1 MWNSGFGEEQV
12 MNPKVDN
19 SLPFSVRPATNHLSI
34 AVIGPDES
42 LRTSLLDALNECQ
55 VRQVLPFLS
64 YPPRVQDVNN
74 LIELRNDI
82 VMIELDSD
90 HDYAVEIVRAVCA
103 GGNSTVMVYSKMLD
117 SEVPHSDLLMRCIRL
132 GAREFLNP
140 PFAGKELQEA
150 LERAALRQQGPVE
163 PKKAQGRLM
172 VFCAAKGGAGTTNI
186 ACNFAIALARK
197 SGQKTLLIDMDLP
210 LGDVALNLG
219 ISSRY
224 STIDALQ
231 NYSRV
236 DSTFLSRLLVH
247 HSSGLAVLP
256 APGRFPAHPAPTDA
270 IDRLLSVAR
279 QDFDNVVVDA
289 GSKFDLASGCTQYR
303 ETSILY
309 LVTQSGIPELRN
321 ATQLI
326 AQCQSLGGPK
336 LEIVLN
342 RYEPSESDMSEGAM
356 TRALAHPISW
366 GIPNDYKAARRMQDT
381 SAPVVESDSSI
392 ARHIEAMAR
401 AACGLPPEPPREKES
416 GLRRWFSRA
425 AKRIDKS
432 DSSTISKMELT
443 VDTDS
448 SATSF
453 QVPHPPVGSQ
463 SVDDQRRPSPDLR
476 SSSPWNC

>member
-1 MWNSGFGEEQV
+1 M
-12 MNPKVDN
+12 P
-19 SLPFSVRPATNHLSI
+19 
-34 AVIGPDES
+34 
-42 LRTSLLDALNECQ
+42 
-55 VRQVLPFLS
+55 
-64 YPPRVQDVNN
+64 
-74 LIELRNDI
+74 
-82 VMIELDSD
+82 
-90 HDYAVEIVRAVCA
+90 
-103 GGNSTVMVYSKMLD
+103 D
-117 SEVPHSDLLMRCIRL
+117 SEVAHSELLMRCIRL

-140 PFAGKELQEA
+140 PFAGNELQEA
-150 LERAALRQQGPVE
+150 LERTALRQQEPVE

-172 VFCAAKGGAGTTNI
+172 VFCAAKRGAGTTNI
-186 ACNFAIALARK
+186 ACKFAIALARQ

-219 ISSRY
+219 VSSRY

-256 APGRFPAHPAPTDA
+256 APGRFPAYSAPADA
-270 IDRLLSVAR
+270 IDRLLCVAR

-289 GSKFDLASGCTQYR
+289 GSKFDLANGCTQYR

-326 AQCQSLGGPK
+326 AQCLSLGGPK

-342 RYEPSESDMSEGAM
+342 RYEASESDMSEGAM

-401 AACGLPPEPPREKES
+401 AACGLPPEPPREKAS
-416 GLRRWFSRA
+416 GGGLRRWLSRS
-425 AKRIDKS
+425 AKRADKF
-432 DSSTISKMELT
+432 DSSTVPKTESTL
-443 VDTDS
+443 DS
-448 SATSF
+448 GSNAPTTE
-453 QVPHPPVGSQ
+453 VPHYRAGLHSG
-463 SVDDQRRPSPDLR
+463 DDQRIPNLDLR
-476 SSSPWNC
+476 SPSPWNC

>member
-1 MWNSGFGEEQV
+1 MWCLGFGDEQV
-12 MNPKVDN
+12 MNPKVEI
-19 SLPFSVRPATNHLSI
+19 PFSLSGKPATNQLSI

-42 LRTSLLDALNECQ
+42 LRTSLLDALSECQ
-55 VRQVLPFLS
+55 VRQILPFLS

-74 LIELRNDI
+74 FIELRNDI

-90 HDYAVEIVRAVCA
+90 HDYAVEIIRAVCA
-103 GGNSTVMVYSKMLD
+103 GGNSTVMVYSRMPG

-150 LERAALRQQGPVE
+150 LERATLRQQGPVE

-172 VFCAAKGGAGTTNI
+172 VFCAAKGGAGVTNI
-186 ACNFAIALARK
+186 ACNFAIALARQ

-231 NYSRV
+231 NYSRL
-236 DSTFLSRLLVH
+236 DSTFLSRLLAH

-256 APGRFPAHPAPTDA
+256 APGRFPAYLAPGDA
-270 IDRLLSVAR
+270 IDRLLSIAR

-289 GSKFDLASGCTQYR
+289 GSKFDLGNGCAEYR
-303 ETSILY
+303 ETSNLY

-321 ATQLI
+321 AAQLI
-326 AQCQSLGGPK
+326 AQCQSLGVSK

-342 RYEPSESDMSEGAM
+342 RYEPGVSDMTEGDM
-356 TRALAHPISW
+356 TRALGHPISW
-366 GIPNDYKAARRMQDT
+366 GIPNDYKATRRMQDT
-381 SAPVVESDSSI
+381 SAPVVATDSPI

-401 AACGLPPEPPREKES
+401 AACGLPPELPKERES
-416 GLRRWFSRA
+416 GLRRWFARA
-425 AKRIDKS
+425 GKRTDKS
-432 DSSTISKMELT
+432 DSSTVPKMELT
-443 VDTDS
+443 LHTES
-448 SATSF
+448 SATATE
-453 QVPHPPVGSQ
+453 VPHGAVGLQ
-463 SVDDQRRPSPDLR
+463 AGNDQHRPNLDRR